1 MLAIVFTAGLYQ
13 HVTYRGFPYGPFK
26 EMTAFLREHAE
37 PNVLILHSNKLS
49 MLPSMYFDRDLP
61 QTFIGDP
68 PGGATD
74 TLAPATQQVLNIE
87 AETDIQSAVNGTE
100 RVWYIIYQRSID
112 EYIQA
117 GKSTH
122 PDIEY
127 LNSQFTLKTQETWG
141 DLQILLYTK
150 NP

>member
-1 MLAIVFTAGLYQ
+1 VLPAI
-13 HVTYRGFPYGPFK
+13 
-26 EMTAFLREHAE
+26 
-37 PNVLILHSNKLS
+37 
-49 MLPSMYFDRDLP
+49 YFDRTLP

-68 PGGATD
+68 PGSATD
-74 TLAPATQQVLNIE
+74 TLAPATQQVLKIE
-87 AETDIQSAVNGTE
+87 AETNIRSAVSDVKH
-100 RVWYIIYQRSID
+100 VWYIIYQRSID

-117 GKSTH
+117 GKTTH

-127 LNSQFTLKTQETWG
+127 LNSEYTLESQKTWD